1 MARHLTAEERW
12 SALSDGPASV
22 CLGKLS
28 FPPCTDGDGHFDKTR
43 LNALPLPDQALLLL
57 LMQLSLQGLAGWQ
70 AAGAVVRICGQFS
83 EDDVLPFAS
92 SCLDRFQAWNQ
103 RPFTSD
109 YPFLYVC
116 AHPVRIFGTSE
127 ASLLTVLSAVG
138 VSGVTGHRE
147 CLGFSIGD
155 GSPDSWVQFFD
166 TLLRRGLTAPDLII
180 SPFLPS
186 MPSAAGQIFPEASF
200 QRCQDELTSC
210 VLRRAPSDA
219 RREMRSR
226 LRTLFSLSTLEAAE
240 QEVKSFASAF
250 EQTAPNSV
258 ACLVHGFPDAS
269 TVFRYPRALR
279 PRLGS
284 YFSSFR
290 KLSETLTKR
299 EKILTVYPD
308 RNAVCLLVASVYYSF
323 SQLWFSSLRPFLSL
337 SVYRKWKETGDDS
350 SSGGFR
356 RKAPLYF

>member
-12 SALSDGPASV
+12 SELSDGSPSV

-28 FPPCTDGDGHFDKTR
+28 FPPCIDGEGHFDKTR

-70 AAGAVVRICGQFS
+70 AAGAVARICGQFS
-83 EDDVLPFAS
+83 EDDVLPFVSA
-92 SCLDRFQAWNQ
+92 CLERFQTWTQ
-103 RPFTSD
+103 RPLASD

-138 VSGVTGHRE
+138 VSGLTGHRE
-147 CLGFSIGD
+147 CLGLAIGD
-155 GSPDSWVQFFD
+155 GSPNSWVQFFD
-166 TLLRRGLTAPDLII
+166 SLRVRGLSAPDLVI
-180 SPFLPS
+180 SPFLPN
-186 MPSAAGQIFPEASF
+186 MPPAAKQIFPEASF
-200 QRCQDELTSC
+200 QRCQEELTAC
-210 VLRRAPSDA
+210 VLRRAPGEF

-226 LRTLFSLSTLEAAE
+226 LRTLFSLSTLESAE
-240 QEVKSFASAF
+240 EEVQSFASDFAK
-250 EQTAPNSV
+250 AVPNSV
-258 ACLVHGFPDAS
+258 SCLVHGFADAS
-269 TVFRYPRALR
+269 TVFQYPRALR

-284 YFSSFR
+284 YHSSFR
-290 KLSETLTKR
+290 KLTETLTKR

-308 RNAVCLLVASVYYSF
+308 RDAVCLLVSSVYYSF

-350 SSGGFR
+350 SSGGTR
-356 RKAPLYF
+356 RKSPVYF

>member
-12 SALSDGPASV
+12 SELSDGPSSV

-28 FPPCTDGDGHFDKTR
+28 FPPCTDGEGRFDKMR
-43 LNALPLPDQALLLL
+43 FSALPIPDQALLLL

-70 AAGAVVRICGQFS
+70 SAGAVVRICGQFS
-83 EDDVLPFAS
+83 ESDVLSLS
-92 SCLDRFQAWNQ
+92 SAALDRYQAWNQ
-103 RPFTSD
+103 RALSSD

-147 CLGFSIGD
+147 CLGFAIGD
-155 GSPDSWVQFFD
+155 GTPNSWLQFFD
-166 TLLRRGLTAPDLII
+166 SLCGRGLPAPDLII
-180 SPFLPS
+180 SPYLPN
-186 MPSAAGQIFPEASF
+186 MPPAAKQIFPNASL
-200 QRCQDELTSC
+200 QRCQEELAAC
-210 VLRRAPSDA
+210 VLRRAPSEF

-240 QEVKSFASAF
+240 EEVNAFSAAF
-250 EQTAPNSV
+250 ERSAPNSV
-258 ACLVHGFPDAS
+258 STLVQGFPAAS
-269 TVFRYPRALR
+269 TVFRFPQSFR

-284 YFSSFR
+284 YLSSFR

-308 RNAVCLLVASVYYSF
+308 RNAVCLLMTSVYYSF
-323 SQLWFSSLRPFLSL
+323 SQLWFSSLHPFLSMPL
-337 SVYRKWKETGDDS
+337 YRKWKETGDDVP
-350 SSGGFR
+350 GGVFR
-356 RKAPLYF
+356 RKTPLYF